1 MLFLG
6 AIAYQIYKLTGLLA
20 TKPRERNIED
30 VSNFYTTLCPVFSER
45 DIQYHQEQY
54 IHFQTLVEKNF
65 ELLRETERKELLEHK
80 TKGGTAETFV
90 PSRDLIACIKNLE
103 DNVLNRENRQEY
115 VRKMIMANIAVLNG
129 DPIDLAH
136 DKAITAYPTNAALH
150 SPVIVENRTKV
161 ALSERQEYWKDLFD
175 TVDEDDE

>member
-1 MLFLG
+1 MEILTVLFLG

-65 ELLRETERKELLEHK
+65 ELLRETE
-80 TKGGTAETFV
+80 
-90 PSRDLIACIKNLE
+90 
-103 DNVLNRENRQEY
+103 
-115 VRKMIMANIAVLNG
+115 
-129 DPIDLAH
+129 
-136 DKAITAYPTNAALH
+136 
-150 SPVIVENRTKV
+150 
-161 ALSERQEYWKDLFD
+161 
-175 TVDEDDE
+175 